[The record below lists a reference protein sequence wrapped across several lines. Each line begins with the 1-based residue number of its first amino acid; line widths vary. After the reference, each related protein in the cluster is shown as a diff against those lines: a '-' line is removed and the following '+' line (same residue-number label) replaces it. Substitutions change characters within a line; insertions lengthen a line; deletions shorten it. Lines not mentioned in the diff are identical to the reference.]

1 LIFWP
6 IFGKIQASNR
16 VNMQIKIFEKPTDW
30 AEIKKLAEDS
40 YGEMVKAVADIKLGI
55 LAIGGEMHA
64 DAEQLL
70 LEQGSRQDDLWGF
83 NIYPDAEEGKKLEY
97 VSFINIRPKLGNRS
111 QEIADAGIKDII
123 KLLVDK
129 LIV

>member
-1 LIFWP
+1 MADESPDNDL
-6 IFGKIQASNR
+6 
-16 VNMQIKIFEKPTDW
+16 MEIKIVENQITW
-30 AEIKKLAEDS
+30 AEVKKLAEES
-40 YGEMVKAVADIKLGI
+40 YGEMTKAVADINLGI

-83 NIYPDAEEGKKLEY
+83 NIYPEAEAGQVLEY
-97 VSFINIRPKLGNRS
+97 VSFINIRPRLGNRS
-111 QEIADAGIKDII
+111 QEIGDTAIKGKI